1 VWTYLVL
8 RWVVEIKPLIPFSAP
23 ADEVNAHPLVPR
35 LIPELSEVQ
44 FDDACGEPFVRHV
57 KRLD

>member
-1 VWTYLVL
+1 ML